1 MEASVL
7 KLLAEEAEGLAIVAA
22 AVQDALVKPQDI
34 KLDRRS
40 RAFGLEINRFQWE
53 TAGVRPPFFRSRAV
67 LAFSSVLGAKQQKM
81 PKGVDDVLGLL
92 DIRFTPG
99 AEAPAGAITLVFT
112 SGAHIQLDVECIDV
126 TLMDTGTTW
135 PTKRRPDHE
144 KRGMNYRRFNADDP
158 GFADAFA
165 KFLNLRRAQG
175 SEEVF
180 SAAAAIV
187 KDVRQRGG
195 QAVAAYTSKFDKV
208 TVDPDT
214 LAAKGIDLVEAAER
228 CKPDVRDALDFAA
241 KRIEAYHAQQ
251 KPQDHSF
258 TDKEGLELGWRWTPI
273 DAVGLYVPGGRA
285 SYPSSVLM
293 NAIPAKAAGVSRLAM
308 VAPVPGGEFNPAVAY
323 AAVRAGVTEFYPI
336 GGAQAVAALAY
347 GAGRLKPVDKIV
359 GPGNAYV
366 AAAKRIVFGDVGI
379 DTIAGPSEITV
390 VADNQNKPD
399 WIAADL
405 LSQAEHDPMAQ
416 SILITDD
423 AAFADKV
430 FDTARAM
437 LEKLGPTAL
446 EAWRSYAAAVIAPLS
461 EAARIVNHHRAG
473 ARRDRHRQP
482 GRDRKRRQ
490 ACRRHLPRPLGA

>member
-1 MEASVL
+1 M
-7 KLLAEEAEGLAIVAA
+7 
-22 AVQDALVKPQDI
+22 
-34 KLDRRS
+34 
-40 RAFGLEINRFQWE
+40 
-53 TAGVRPPFFRSRAV
+53 T
-67 LAFSSVLGAKQQKM
+67 
-81 PKGVDDVLGLL
+81 
-92 DIRFTPG
+92 
-99 AEAPAGAITLVFT
+99 
-112 SGAHIQLDVECIDV
+112 
-126 TLMDTGTTW
+126 
-135 PTKRRPDHE
+135 
-144 KRGMNYRRFNADDP
+144 YRRFNADDH

-165 KFLNLRRAQG
+165 KFLSLRRAQG

-195 QAVAAYTSKFDKV
+195 QAVAAYTAKFDKV

-214 LAAKGIDLVEAAER
+214 LTAKGIDLFEAAER
-228 CKPDVRDALDFAA
+228 CKSDVREALDFAA

-251 KPQDHSF
+251 KPKDHSF

-293 NAIPAKAAGVSRLAM
+293 NAIPAKAAGTSRLAM
-308 VAPVPGGEFNPAVAY
+308 VAPVPGGELNPAVAY

-423 AAFADKV
+423 GAFAEKV
-430 FDTARAM
+430 FDSARVM

-446 EAWRSYAAAVIAPLS
+446 EAWRTYAAAVIAPLS
-461 EAARIVNHHRAG
+461 EAAGIVNVIAPEHVEIATADPDAIAKDIRHSGAIFLGRWAPEALGDYVTGSNHVLPTSGAARFASGLSVLDFMKRTSIQRISEAGFRALAG
-473 ARRDRHRQP
+473 A
-482 GRDRKRRQ
+482 
-490 ACRRHLPRPLGA
+490 A